1 MSVFR
6 ASTAAALVALIT
18 APAFAA
24 EVPSDPVERCKGLL
38 TIAPADSPMHNAEVG
53 SVESYGD
60 SGCKFTDVK
69 MTEPADKVAAG
80 ETPTT
85 VSIEELTID
94 KLDFAKAYDSKPSD
108 TMTAQ
113 AKGIS
118 IDNPQVKAV
127 LGEDPFNVAIDYRLD
142 EGSKQFSLNQFE
154 LSGDS
159 LGQLSLD
166 GALDG
171 INSADPAAAA
181 DPTQLLGTASLRKI
195 KLHFE
200 NKGIIDKVIAFA
212 TAQGEDPKTAIEQG
226 KSQAVLGMAA
236 LSAIGVPEAAVK
248 SLMAF
253 AQDFPAP
260 KGPLTISMD
269 PSAPVPLAQF
279 ATIKPGDAKSMDLV
293 KSLNVA
299 VTYN

>member
-18 APAFAA
+18 APALAA

-38 TIAPADSPMHNAEVG
+38 TLAPADSPMHNAEVG
-53 SVESYGD
+53 SVESFGD
-60 SGCKFTDVK
+60 SGCKFTKLK
-69 MTEPADKVAAG
+69 MVEPADKVAEG
-80 ETPTT
+80 KTPTT
-85 VSIEELTID
+85 VSIEELSFD
-94 KLDFAKAYDSKPSD
+94 KLDFAKAYDGKPSD
-108 TMTAQ
+108 TLTGQ
-113 AKGIS
+113 ATGIS
-118 IDNPQVKAV
+118 IDNPEVKAV
-127 LGEDPFNVAIDYRLD
+127 LGEEPFDVAIDYALD
-142 EGSKQFSLNQFE
+142 AASKQFTLTEFQ

-159 LGQLSLD
+159 LGELSLD

-171 INSADPAAAA
+171 VSATDPAAA
-181 DPTQLLGTASLRKI
+181 DPSQLLGTASLRKI

-212 TAQGEDPKTAIEQG
+212 TAQGEDPKAAIEQG

-248 SLMAF
+248 SLMSF

-260 KGPLTISMD
+260 KGPLTISID
-269 PSAPVPLAQF
+269 PAAPVPLAQL

-299 VTYN
+299 VSY

>member
-6 ASTAAALVALIT
+6 ASTAVALIALVT
-18 APAFAA
+18 APALAA

-38 TIAPADSPMHNAEVG
+38 TLAPADSPMHNAQVG

-80 ETPTT
+80 EAPTT
-85 VSIEELTID
+85 VSIEELTVD
-94 KLDFAKAYDSKPSD
+94 KLDFAKAYDSKPSN
-108 TMTAQ
+108 TLTAQ
-113 AKGIS
+113 ATGIS

-127 LGEDPFNVAIDYRLD
+127 LGEEPFNVAVDYALD
-142 EGSKQFSLNQFE
+142 EATKQFTLTQFE

-159 LGQLSLD
+159 LGALSLD

-171 INSADPAAAA
+171 IASADPATAT
-181 DPTQLLGTASLRKI
+181 DPAQLLGTASLRKI

-260 KGPLTISMD
+260 KGPLTITMD
-269 PSAPVPLAQF
+269 PAAPVPLAQF
-279 ATIKPGDAKSMDLV
+279 ATIKPGDAASMDMV

-299 VTYN
+299 VSY

>member
-6 ASTAAALVALIT
+6 ASTAAALVALIA

-38 TIAPADSPMHNAEVG
+38 TLAPADSPMHNAEVG
-53 SVESYGD
+53 SVESFGE
-60 SGCKFTDVK
+60 SGCKFTDLK
-69 MTEPADKVAAG
+69 MVEPADKVAAG
-80 ETPTT
+80 KTPTT
-85 VSIEELTID
+85 VTIDELSFD
-94 KLDFAKAYDSKPSD
+94 KLDFAKAYEGKPSD
-108 TMTAQ
+108 TLTGQ
-113 AKGIS
+113 ATGIS
-118 IDNPQVKAV
+118 IDNPEVKAV
-127 LGEDPFNVAIDYRLD
+127 LGEEPFDVAIDYALD
-142 EGSKQFSLNQFE
+142 AATKQFTLTEFQ
-154 LSGDS
+154 LSGES
-159 LGQLSLD
+159 LGEISLD

-171 INSADPAAAA
+171 IDAANPAAAA
-181 DPTQLLGTASLRKI
+181 DPMQLMGTASLRKI

-260 KGPLTISMD
+260 KGPLTISID
-269 PSAPVPLAQF
+269 PVTPVPLAQL
-279 ATIKPGDAKSMDLV
+279 ATIKPGEAASMDLV

-299 VTYN
+299 VSY